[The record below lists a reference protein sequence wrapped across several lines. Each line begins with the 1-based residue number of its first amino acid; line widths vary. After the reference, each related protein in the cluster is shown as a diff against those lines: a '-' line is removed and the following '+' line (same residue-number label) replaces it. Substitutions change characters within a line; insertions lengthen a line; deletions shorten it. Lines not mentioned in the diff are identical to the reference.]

1 MKSFLEMY
9 KIPEL
14 NCIDGNILAIGFLKS
29 DKSNQAYQDF
39 TIKWMTLFDD
49 WKSGKIPDNN
59 EYIFETIKNYLL
71 ETLLRYKKYISVEDW
86 TIIQSITAIDNLITV
101 NNKQDIDIE
110 YVDGKKFTIENGVYS
125 ATGNSKLDYDELR
138 KYIAKGALIG
148 IRELKSFIS
157 KNPKY
162 SKRGKVIEDLDE
174 RVVYKDYTITTE
186 QLTNFLESAEL
197 YSCFNAKE
205 IRELINQ
212 KYLSKWNVIKAMS
225 NKNITE
231 PKVLEL
237 MQLGVLTK
245 EEVLKKYYH
254 ATTFGELGKKP
265 KTSIDTKLM
274 LYALG
279 ELPIKSIETPE
290 EQLERE
296 KLKEETMAFLGA
308 NLDSNKIGELLT
320 HNVLNYDE
328 SISFLS
334 FLVEHKHIAQEQSDY
349 YEKLMSDFKTN
360 QLLNISQVE
369 ELGYTGQ
376 KTGETHKAGVAI
388 DPNLRIKYLKS
399 IGSVKRIIIK
409 GKKMLS
415 DQTGR
420 ERKNTIDGY
429 ELLILPEKRIG
440 ILEKFYESTRS
451 ASNDIGYKHN
461 KKGEL
466 IPAISN
472 ATYII
477 PIGLAKELAENK
489 NKQELLRLP
498 YVRRCF
504 HTANWVNMLESR
516 IKEVSPEIEFD
527 KQNTDIWAKKISE
540 NYRTNR
546 GNDRTEK

>member
-1 MKSFLEMY
+1 
-9 KIPEL
+9 
-14 NCIDGNILAIGFLKS
+14 
-29 DKSNQAYQDF
+29 
-39 TIKWMTLFDD
+39 
-49 WKSGKIPDNN
+49 
-59 EYIFETIKNYLL
+59 
-71 ETLLRYKKYISVEDW
+71 
-86 TIIQSITAIDNLITV
+86 
-101 NNKQDIDIE
+101 
-110 YVDGKKFTIENGVYS
+110 
-125 ATGNSKLDYDELR
+125 
-138 KYIAKGALIG
+138 
-148 IRELKSFIS
+148 
-157 KNPKY
+157 
-162 SKRGKVIEDLDE
+162 
-174 RVVYKDYTITTE
+174 
-186 QLTNFLESAEL
+186 
-197 YSCFNAKE
+197 
-205 IRELINQ
+205 
-212 KYLSKWNVIKAMS
+212 
-225 NKNITE
+225 
-231 PKVLEL
+231 
-237 MQLGVLTK
+237 
-245 EEVLKKYYH
+245 
-254 ATTFGELGKKP
+254 
-265 KTSIDTKLM
+265 
-274 LYALG
+274 
-279 ELPIKSIETPE
+279 
-290 EQLERE
+290 
-296 KLKEETMAFLGA
+296 MAFLGA

>member
-14 NCIDGNILAIGFLKS
+14 NCIDGNAMAIGFLKS
-29 DKSNQAYQDF
+29 GKSNQAYQEF
-39 TIKWMTLFDD
+39 ILKRMTLLDD
-49 WKSGKIPDNN
+49 LESGKIPNNN
-59 EYIFETIKNYLL
+59 EYIYETIKNYIL

-86 TIIQSITAIDNLITV
+86 TIIQYMIAIENLISV
-101 NNKQDIDIE
+101 NDKQDINID
-110 YVDGKKFTIENGVYS
+110 YVDGKKFRIKNGVYS
-125 ATGNSKLDYDELR
+125 ATGNPKLDYDELR
-138 KYIAKGALIG
+138 KYIAKGALIALK
-148 IRELKSFIS
+148 ELKSFIS
-157 KNPKY
+157 KNPRY
-162 SKRGKVIEDLDE
+162 SKKGKVIADFSEGFT
-174 RVVYKDYTITTE
+174 YQDYIIKAE
-186 QLTNFLESAEL
+186 YLTGFLESELL
-197 YSCFNAKE
+197 YSCFDAKE

-254 ATTFGELGKKP
+254 STSFGELGKKS

-546 GNDRTEK
+546 EKDRNEE